1 MTQKLVQGTRMA
13 DNWTSYMA
21 SVEGALR
28 GAGLWDEETYKL
40 MGMTG
45 MGFQF
50 IVHEACCPSSVTV
63 YDWLDEHMTMMDRIG
78 MHSQQGLA
86 WMGMN
91 TFALAQRDAVA
102 AIKGS
107 IDRGVAVVVWA
118 PTPIMEF
125 GLVTGYDDEDAVYSV
140 EQCTGQKADP
150 LLYTN
155 LGKSE
160 VPLLYYQV
168 LLDRV
173 AVPREKSYRESLQF
187 GLQEWNRTQ
196 HGHPG
201 YGRGRQ
207 GYDNLI
213 AALERDDLN
222 PFGLS
227 YCLAVYSH
235 AKADVARYLEFLK
248 GESSAYAGLQDA
260 AARFGEVAT
269 HWAEMS
275 SLVPFPKRDGDS
287 IDRVKLA
294 SLARSCRD
302 LEERAMTVIGQVAK
316 G

>member
-1 MTQKLVQGTRMA
+1 MANKQLQGIRMA

-21 SVEGALR
+21 AVEGALR

-63 YDWLDEHMTMMDRIG
+63 YDWLDEHMTMTDRIG
-78 MHSQQGLA
+78 VHSQQAHGVDGHEHLCP
-86 WMGMN
+86 G
-91 TFALAQRDAVA
+91 A
-102 AIKGS
+102 ARCHRGDQG
-107 IDRGVAVVVWA
+107 IDRPRDGRGGLGAHADPGVWPDHGVRRRGCC
-118 PTPIMEF
+118 F
-125 GLVTGYDDEDAVYSV
+125 SV

-160 VPLLYYQV
+160 VSILYYQV

-173 AVPREKSYRESLQF
+173 AVPRDKSYRESLKF

-213 AALERDDLN
+213 AALGRDDLN

-227 YCLAVYSH
+227 YILAVYSH
-235 AKADVARYLEFLK
+235 AKVDVARYLEFLK
-248 GESSAYAGLQDA
+248 GESSAYAGLGDA
-260 AARFGEVAT
+260 AARYGEVAA
-269 HWAEMS
+269 HWAEMAR
-275 SLVPFPKRDGDS
+275 LVPFPKRDEEG
-287 IDRVKLA
+287 IDRAKLA
-294 SLARSCRD
+294 SLAQSCKD
-302 LEERAMTVIGQVAK
+302 WEERAMAVIGQVVE

>member
-1 MTQKLVQGTRMA
+1 MAQKVLQDVRMA

-28 GAGLWDEETYKL
+28 GAGLWDEETYKM

-50 IVHEACCPSSVTV
+50 IVHETCCPSSVTV
-63 YDWLDEHMTMMDRIG
+63 YDWLDEHMTMTDRIG
-78 MHSQQGLA
+78 VHSQQAVA

-91 TFALAQRDAVA
+91 TFGLAQRDALA
-102 AIKGS
+102 AIKAS
-107 IDRGVAVVVWA
+107 IDRGMAVVVWA
-118 PTPIMEF
+118 PTPILEF
-125 GLVTGYDDEDAVYSV
+125 GLITGYDDEDAVFLV

-160 VPLLYYQV
+160 VSILYYQV
-168 LLDRV
+168 LLERV
-173 AVPREKSYRESLQF
+173 AVPREKSYRESLKF
-187 GLQEWNRTQ
+187 GVQEWNRTQ

-213 AALERDDLN
+213 ASFGRDDLN

-248 GESSAYAGLQDA
+248 GESTAFAGLGDA
-260 AARFGEVAT
+260 AARYGEVIA
-269 HWAEMS
+269 HWGEMA
-275 SLVPFPKRDGDS
+275 SLVPFPKRDGGE
-287 IDRVKLA
+287 IDRARLA
-294 SLARSCRD
+294 SLAQSCRD
-302 LEERAMTVIGQVAK
+302 LEEKAMTVIGQVAE